1 MGDRI
6 KYYYSSVSSN
16 LELKKHQ
23 QKIEM
28 ILDSKKVDYDKV
40 DIAGNE
46 EAKQRMR
53 EIMGD
58 PKGLPPQLTKGDQHL
73 GDYDAFDDAVER
85 EDLDTFLKLK

>member
-1 MGDRI
+1 
-6 KYYYSSVSSN
+6 
-16 LELKKHQ
+16 
-23 QKIEM
+23 M

-73 GDYDAFDDAVER
+73 GVSE
-85 EDLDTFLKLK
+85 

>member
-6 KYYYSSVSSN
+6 TFYYSSVSSN

-28 ILDSKKVDYDKV
+28 ILDSKKIDYDKV

-46 EAKQRMR
+46 DGKQKMR
-53 EIMGD
+53 DIMGD
-58 PKGLPPQLTKGDQHL
+58 PHGLPPQLTKGNTRL
-73 GDYDAFDDAVER
+73 GGFVEFEDAVESG
-85 EDLDTFLKLK
+85 ELEEFLKLK